1 MAGMEA
7 SHVAT
12 RAFLIDELR
21 RDLVGPATPDE
32 ELTDRPTIRYLAGI
46 LYPPKTAVEA
56 EQDNESSEAP
66 EGDDD
71 VDLGTLMAAAFN
83 PSAIGLSFAAR
94 KHIRLRVEVR
104 CATYEQQKE
113 GPDGKRPIWKRR
125 PLQLEPV
132 IIAPGDWGERRVH
145 LSEGLDLFQRVRER
159 SGHAYVTLSV
169 VNVRR
174 DAPQEGLADASCF
187 FQPEIE
193 VTGEKP
199 AGNVFLD
206 RSKAIGAHADS
217 EARLNALLYRHV
229 PEFATGHGCAVTWDA
244 AEGEDALCLRTQVV
258 PEYEVP
264 LLSAQTDIPPD
275 TLEMDRIAMSP
286 NEDDLRSLL
295 VPVTASYRKWIAS
308 CETLLKGM
316 AAEYS
321 GVGTKNLS
329 WCKEI
334 AGRIEAGVELVCT
347 DPQVRLAFQLAN
359 RVMSVQRTRTDL
371 ARRVPE
377 ETEPGI
383 DVPPAHA
390 WRAFQLAFILLCI
403 HSIAD
408 PGGGDRKVVD
418 LLWFPTG
425 GGKTEAYLGLTAFT
439 IFLRR
444 IRNKDKGLAAGVTV
458 LMRYTL
464 RLLTIQQFQ
473 RAATMIMACEVIRKE
488 DPDRFGE
495 EPISLGLW
503 VGAGATPN
511 TVKEAREALR
521 KLKEN
526 EQVFEGN
533 PYQLLACPWCG
544 QKLTP
549 HDYRAEGH
557 LVIRCPGPGCA
568 FEKGMPLWIV
578 DEDVYSFRP
587 SLLIATVDKFARL
600 PWLERSSSL
609 FGLGKPRRLPPEL
622 IIQDELHLI
631 SGPLGTIV
639 GLYETAIDALA
650 QNGPVGPKI
659 IASTATIRGAAEQ
672 VRGLFDRKVV
682 QFPPPAIDARDTF
695 FAREIGTSVTPG
707 RVFVGVHAAGKSG
720 KTALLRVYAVL
731 LQRIY
736 EHRSEPVFRDPYWTL
751 VGYFNSL
758 RELGGARRLVD
769 DDVRAR
775 IRGLASGLG
784 QASRGRELEA
794 VRELTSRAAS
804 SEIPEILEQ
813 MAYTMEHGG
822 ALDVL
827 LATNMISVG
836 VDIDRLGL
844 MVVNGQPKATAEY
857 IQATSRIG
865 RRYPGLVVT
874 LYNASRPRDRSHYET
889 FRTYHSALYRHVETS
904 SVTPFSPRAR
914 DRALHAVAIAMIRHL
929 LPEMSPEDAAGRLRA
944 DGKGTRAVVEAIME
958 RVRSVDPSEQEEV
971 RAQLE
976 AVLERWQLLARAE
989 TLRYGRDPRNP
1000 DAPHLM
1006 EPVESGA
1013 EGFAGF
1019 LTLNSMRDVEPETE
1033 LRVLP
1038 EVDAN
1043 G

>member
-1 MAGMEA
+1 MEA
-7 SHVAT
+7 SHAST
-12 RAFLIDELR
+12 RAFLIDELK
-21 RDLVGPATPDE
+21 RDLVGPAAPDE
-32 ELTDRPTIRYLAGI
+32 ELTDRPTIRYLTGI
-46 LYPPKTAVEA
+46 LYPPRTAMEA

-94 KHIRLRVEVR
+94 NDTNLRAEIR
-104 CATYEQQKE
+104 CAVYEEHKE
-113 GPDGKRPIWKRR
+113 GPEGKRSIWKRR
-125 PLQLEPV
+125 PLQIEPV
-132 IIAPGDWGERRVH
+132 TIRAADRGERQTP
-145 LSEGLDLFQRVRER
+145 LAEGLVLFQRLRA
-159 SGHAYVTLSV
+159 SAGHLHVTLSV

-174 DAPQEGLADASCF
+174 DAPADGLADAFSF

-193 VTGEKP
+193 VTAEQPG
-199 AGNVFLD
+199 ARVFLD
-206 RSKAIGAHADS
+206 RSKVMGARGDP

-229 PEFATGHGCAVTWDA
+229 PEFAVGHGCAVTWES
-244 AEGEDALCLRTQVV
+244 AEGEDASLLRTQVI

-264 LLSAQTDIPPD
+264 LLSAETDIPSAS
-275 TLEMDRIAMSP
+275 LEMDRIARAGDEES
-286 NEDDLRSLL
+286 LRRLL
-295 VPVTASYRKWIAS
+295 LPLPATYRKWIDA
-308 CETLLKGM
+308 CRAALKRVS
-316 AAEYS
+316 AEYVE
-321 GVGTKNLS
+321 VGTKNLAV
-329 WCKEI
+329 CGEI
-334 AGRIEAGVELVCT
+334 ATRIEAGVDLVCT
-347 DPQVRLAFQLAN
+347 DPMVRLAFRLAN
-359 RVMSVQRTRTDL
+359 RVMNVQRTRTED
-371 ARRVPE
+371 ARDAAEGTASDRRAGSVH
-377 ETEPGI
+377 T
-383 DVPPAHA
+383 

-403 HSIAD
+403 PSIAY
-408 PGGGDRKVVD
+408 PACADRLSVD

-444 IRNKDKGLAAGVTV
+444 LRNEDKALAAGVSV

-488 DPDRFGE
+488 DPKRFGE

-503 VGAGATPN
+503 VGSGATPN

-521 KLKEN
+521 KLKDN
-526 EQVFEGN
+526 EEVFEGN

-557 LVIRCPGPGCA
+557 LEIQCPKPGCE
-568 FEKGMPLWIV
+568 FDTGMPLWIV
-578 DEDVYSFRP
+578 DEDVYHFRP

-600 PWLERSSSL
+600 PWLEKSSSL
-609 FGLGKPRRLPPEL
+609 FGLGKPTRIPPEL

-650 QNGPVGPKI
+650 RRGSVGPKI

-672 VRGLFDRKVV
+672 VRGLFDRRVV

-695 FAREIGTSVTPG
+695 FAREIPVSTTPG
-707 RVFVGVHAAGKSG
+707 RVFVGVHASGKSG
-720 KTALLRVYAVL
+720 KTAMLRIYALL
-731 LQRIY
+731 LQRISEY
-736 EHRSEPVFRDPYWTL
+736 RSEPFYRDPYWTL

-775 IRGLASGLG
+775 IRGLVGGLG
-784 QASRGRELEA
+784 QPSPERELEA

-813 MAYTMEHGG
+813 MAYTMEHGS

-929 LPEMSPEDAAGRLRA
+929 LPEMSPEEAAGLFRR
-944 DGKGTRAVVEAIME
+944 DGEGTKKVVETIMQ
-958 RVRSVDPSEQEEV
+958 RVRSVDASEEKEV
-971 RAQLE
+971 RAQLDE
-976 AVLERWQLLARAE
+976 VLERWRLFARAE
-989 TLRYGRDPRNP
+989 ALRYGRDLRNP

-1006 EPVESGA
+1006 EPIESGA

-1033 LRVLP
+1033 LRILP
-1038 EVDAN
+1038 EVGPHA
-1043 G
+1043 